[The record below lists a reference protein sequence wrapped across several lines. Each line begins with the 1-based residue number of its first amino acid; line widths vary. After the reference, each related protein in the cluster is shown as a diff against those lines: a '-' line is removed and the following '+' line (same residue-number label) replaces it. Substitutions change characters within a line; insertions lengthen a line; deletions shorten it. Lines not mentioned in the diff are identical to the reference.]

1 MKVGFGACRRA
12 AVLRR
17 HQADV
22 PRALVVAL
30 HHSILNLLSGIHGA
44 LHMLK
49 DDCPPAETKG
59 DLLAQA
65 EAEVQRIEDVVRD
78 LRFAAASQ
86 LVPYV
91 GGEMMLDL
99 GRRGARTGAAAAAAL
114 AESHTERCA

>member
-1 MKVGFGACRRA
+1 MTAGFDACRYA
-12 AVLRR
+12 PVLPEK
-17 HQADV
+17 QAEV

-30 HHSILNLLSGIHGA
+30 HHSILNPLSGILGA
-44 LHMLK
+44 LHVLK
-49 DDCPPAETKG
+49 DDCLPAETRG

-65 EAEVQRIEDVVRD
+65 EAAVRRIEDVVRD
-78 LRFAAASQ
+78 LHFPAASR

-99 GRRGARTGAAAAAAL
+99 GRRGARTGAAAVAAL

>member
-1 MKVGFGACRRA
+1 MKAGFGACRYA
-12 AVLRR
+12 AVLAEK
-17 HQADV
+17 QAEV

-30 HHSILNLLSGIHGA
+30 HHSILNPLSGILGA
-44 LHMLK
+44 LHVLK
-49 DDCPPAETKG
+49 DDCLPAETKG

-65 EAEVQRIEDVVRD
+65 EAEVRRIEDVVRD
-78 LRFAAASQ
+78 LHFPAASR